1 MRKIVVV
8 QPKGYCAGVV
18 RAINIAKI
26 AKRENPDKPVYVLG
40 QLVHNSIVL
49 NMLKQSGINTLYIEG
64 KPLIE
69 TIKFVPR
76 DGVIV
81 LGAHGHSK
89 EIDKYIKK
97 HKIKCYDATCPKVN
111 NNFALIEKELAEGHQ
126 VIFIGINHHPE
137 STAAKSISKDVF
149 LYDVNQP
156 FNYHLITDDAPFV
169 VNQTTL
175 NIVNLKEI
183 HQDILRQIPMARIQD
198 EICNATRI
206 RQEGIIN
213 LPTDIDAIIVVG
225 DYTSSNTN
233 RLFEIAKSSHP
244 NALVLLIQKQ
254 SELDW
259 DALLNKQ
266 HIALVSGASTPPEV
280 VDEIYSALLNF

>member
-1 MRKIVVV
+1 MRKIVIV

-49 NMLKQSGINTLYIEG
+49 NMLKESGINTLYTKG

-69 TIKFVPR
+69 SIKFVPR

-97 HKIKCYDATCPKVN
+97 NNIKCYDATCPKVN
-111 NNFALIEKELAEGHQ
+111 NNFTLIEKELNEGHQ

-137 STAAKSISKDVF
+137 SAAAKSISNNVF
-149 LYDVNQP
+149 LYDINQP
-156 FNYHLITDDAPFV
+156 FNYHLITDNAPFV

-183 HQDILRQIPMARIQD
+183 HQNILRQIPMARIQN
-198 EICNATRI
+198 EICSATRI

-213 LPTDIDAIIVVG
+213 LPSDIDAIIVVG

-254 SELDW
+254 SELDL
-259 DALLNKQ
+259 DALFNKQ

-280 VDEIYSALLNF
+280 VDEIYSTLLNF